1 MKRRS
6 LSVTK
11 IYLFLVA
18 VFGLPLVIYT
28 VLSLTLVRIPPQAV
42 LMPGAISVLM
52 LLAVSLLVINKT
64 VKPLTDIEK
73 VLRDV
78 VRGDITQAFRLS
90 GAQDTKGF
98 ITETVNELF
107 GNIFMLIGRMQRASE
122 ELDYLTELNNGS
134 IGDANEAAQQIAAS
148 IEEIAEGA
156 GEQAGST
163 QQALESVT
171 ALREMSEEIAKDIK
185 REEETTLNIV
195 GRVKETRT
203 TLEELIDSIRLSA
216 DTNAMAGQSMRTLE
230 GQTEKINDFVMV
242 VSDIAEQTNLLA
254 LNAAIEAARAGDQG
268 RGFAVVAEE
277 VRKLA
282 EQSVKAVNEIKDLA
296 EIIQKESR
304 ETANQVEKSAAMA
317 ETNIKKGKDSGA
329 AFDEIV
335 LSINELNEAIESIK
349 ALTAHQVQKVQIVVE
364 ESGKIASVSEQ
375 TAASAQQVSASSQQQ
390 KSYFEFLSDNGRKLL
405 DIAADMKN
413 ISSEFVSGFKMSPG
427 VLEAIPKIQAQLL
440 EMSRDPSVKAFNTDI
455 LKEKSYKLL
464 EDDQH
469 IENVMIVDGKGDIR
483 YMTSDVTV
491 KNIAFR
497 TWVVKALK
505 GNNFVTQP
513 YIGRSTG
520 SINIT
525 VSVPIKDEADNAVV
539 GAIGVHVKII

>member
-1 MKRRS
+1 M
-6 LSVTK
+6 
-11 IYLFLVA
+11 
-18 VFGLPLVIYT
+18 
-28 VLSLTLVRIPPQAV
+28 VLLT
-42 LMPGAISVLM
+42 
-52 LLAVSLLVINKT
+52 VSLLVLNRA
-64 VKPLTDIEK
+64 VKPLTDVEK

-90 GAQDTKGF
+90 RSQDNKGF
-98 ITETVNELF
+98 MVETVNALF

-122 ELDYLTELNNGS
+122 ELDYLTGLNNNS
-134 IGDANEAAQQIAAS
+134 IEDANEAARQIAAS
-148 IEEIAEGA
+148 IDEIAGGA

-163 QQALESVT
+163 QEALESVM
-171 ALREMSEEIAKDIK
+171 ALKEMSEEIAKDIK
-185 REEETTLNIV
+185 RGEEITLNIV
-195 GRVKETRT
+195 ERVKETRS

-230 GQTEKINDFVMV
+230 KQTEKINDFVMV

-254 LNAAIEAARAGDQG
+254 LNAAIEAARAGEQG

-282 EQSVKAVNEIKDLA
+282 EQSVKAVKEIKDLA
-296 EIIQKESR
+296 ETIQKESR

-317 ETNIKKGKDSGA
+317 EMNIKKGKDSGT

-335 LSINELNEAIESIK
+335 SSIDELNAATENIK
-349 ALTAHQVQKVQIVVE
+349 TLTVDQVQKVQIVVE
-364 ESGKIASVSEQ
+364 EAEKIASVSEE

-390 KSYFEFLSDNGRKLL
+390 KSYFEFLSNNGRKLL
-405 DIAADMKN
+405 DMATDMKN
-413 ISSEFVSGFKMSPG
+413 ISSEFISGFKMSPE
-427 VLEAIPKIQAQLL
+427 VLEAIPRIQAQLL
-440 EMSRDPSVKAFNTDI
+440 EMSRDPSVKVFNTDR

-464 EDDQH
+464 NDNHH
-469 IENVMIVDGKGDIR
+469 IENVMIVDSKGDLR
-483 YMTSDVTV
+483 FMTSDSTV

-497 TWVVKALK
+497 TWVVEALK
-505 GNNFVTQP
+505 GNSFVTQP